1 MTDVPLVTPVRSA
14 EVVDGETPESTAV
27 LPEPVV
33 LPIEDSYES
42 QSPPPAQK
50 ATPKPVIPLAYRK
63 LKEFNTSGPKCHMRN
78 PLGRRAPLPECE
90 NPGK

>member
-1 MTDVPLVTPVRSA
+1 MTVVTLMTPLRSDG
-14 EVVDGETPESTAV
+14 VVDGETPESTAV

-50 ATPKPVIPLAYRK
+50 ATPKPVIPLALTHLAR
-63 LKEFNTSGPKCHMRN
+63 SGI
-78 PLGRRAPLPECE
+78 
-90 NPGK
+90 

>member
-1 MTDVPLVTPVRSA
+1 MTVVTLMTPLRSDG
-14 EVVDGETPESTAV
+14 VVDGETPEPTAV
-27 LPEPVV
+27 FPEPVV
-33 LPIEDSYES
+33 LPIEDSCES

-63 LKEFNTSGPKCHMRN
+63 LKKFNTSGPKWHMRN